1 MEELIQGNHDLL
13 AQNESLK
20 SELEAL
26 QNADHGPSSDK
37 GNKGVTSAKVQAAN
51 DILHA
56 EMVIELNEQIDES
69 KQECVRLQ
77 RSAKMANAGE
87 TILKKEI
94 QGLKYDNKR
103 MNMDLKDSKERFEKV
118 KMDYQQQFGT
128 LKNTTVAMKQ

>member
-1 MEELIQGNHDLL
+1 
-13 AQNESLK
+13 
-20 SELEAL
+20 
-26 QNADHGPSSDK
+26 
-37 GNKGVTSAKVQAAN
+37 
-51 DILHA
+51 
-56 EMVIELNEQIDES
+56 MVIELNEQIDES